1 MKVLLT
7 KKLDAIVG
15 IAAQALGTALEK
27 KAEDIV
33 EGIKGKITKR
43 LREEPLNWNPNP
55 KLKTMLRKKQRTT
68 YRRGQSRPSKA
79 YVARIARSVVR
90 RNEET
95 KCFTQTL
102 LNGTSS
108 TNSWEFKSALAG
120 LTQGTSTTTRVGA
133 RIALVAIEYFVKI
146 APAVASVGGEGSMC
160 RMVFYHNKAAA
171 GAVPDVAQ
179 IFDTNNFYSGRNV
192 NYATKFSLLD
202 DITHQMVITSYN
214 PSSGVAFSAG
224 PALFKIIR

>member
-1 MKVLLT
+1 
-7 KKLDAIVG
+7 
-15 IAAQALGTALEK
+15 
-27 KAEDIV
+27 
-33 EGIKGKITKR
+33 
-43 LREEPLNWNPNP
+43 
-55 KLKTMLRKKQRTT
+55 MLRKKQRTT

-214 PSSGVAFSAG
+214 SSSGVAFSAG
-224 PALFKIIR
+224 PALFKIIRVTPRTVVQFGGNAGTISDLPLDDFGSPTVVTMSLVAS